1 MLVFIMIVHKEIKMK
16 EQSFQKVKSEQF
28 TADKEILIKR
38 VQMTENAHRM
48 ERERSNILEDVSSF
62 PKSDENNNI
71 YIFVFNTVHT

>member
-1 MLVFIMIVHKEIKMK
+1 MLVFIMIVYKEIKMK